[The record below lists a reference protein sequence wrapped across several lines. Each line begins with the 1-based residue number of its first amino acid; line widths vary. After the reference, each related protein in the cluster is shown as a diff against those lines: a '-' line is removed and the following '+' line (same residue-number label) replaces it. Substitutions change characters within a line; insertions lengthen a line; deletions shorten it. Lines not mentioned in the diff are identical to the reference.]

1 MTDRGGGLAMPV
13 GRGETASAFL
23 RAAPRAWRGRQPVG
37 RLPRF
42 ARRPVIDHAVCG
54 CWPSVAAADWRSP
67 IPDDRPWSSDLGA
80 RILELGSWSL
90 ELGAWSLELG
100 AWSLD
105 LGPWSSELGARS
117 SELGLQTSDFRLQT
131 SDFRRPASKAPI
143 RPERH
148 VAGSRAPQAPREREP
163 PDRRTPLNRAACP
176 RTPAAPPHARTARRA
191 PDSAPDRRAR
201 DPDSR
206 PS

>member
-1 MTDRGGGLAMPV
+1 M
-13 GRGETASAFL
+13 E
-23 RAAPRAWRGRQPVG
+23 
-37 RLPRF
+37 
-42 ARRPVIDHAVCG
+42 
-54 CWPSVAAADWRSP
+54 
-67 IPDDRPWSSDLGA
+67 LGA
-80 RILELGSWSL
+80 RSSELGAWSS

-100 AWSLD
+100 ARSLD
-105 LGPWSSELGARS
+105 FR
-117 SELGLQTSDFRLQT
+117 LQTSDFRLQT

>member
-1 MTDRGGGLAMPV
+1 MTDRGGGLAMPD

-42 ARRPVIDHAVCG
+42 ARRPVIGHAVCG

-80 RILELGSWSL
+80 WT
-90 ELGAWSLELG
+90 
-100 AWSLD
+100 LD
-105 LGPWSSELGARS
+105 LGARS
-117 SELGLQTSDFRLQT
+117 SELGARSLDFRLQT

>member
-23 RAAPRAWRGRQPVG
+23 RAVPHAWRGRQPVG

-42 ARRPVIDHAVCG
+42 ARRPVIGHAVCC

-80 RILELGSWSL
+80 RTLELGPWSLDLGAWSL

-100 AWSLD
+100 AR
-105 LGPWSSELGARS
+105 SSELGARS
-117 SELGLQTSDFRLQT
+117 LELGLQT

-201 DPDSR
+201 DPGSR
-206 PS
+206 PA

>member
-42 ARRPVIDHAVCG
+42 ARRPVIGHAVCG

-80 RILELGSWSL
+80 WTLD
-90 ELGAWSLELG
+90 LGAWSLELG
-100 AWSLD
+100 AR
-105 LGPWSSELGARS
+105 SSELGARS
-117 SELGLQTSDFRLQT
+117 LDFRLQTSDFRLQTSDFRLQT

>member
-1 MTDRGGGLAMPV
+1 M
-13 GRGETASAFL
+13 
-23 RAAPRAWRGRQPVG
+23 
-37 RLPRF
+37 
-42 ARRPVIDHAVCG
+42 
-54 CWPSVAAADWRSP
+54 
-67 IPDDRPWSSDLGA
+67 
-80 RILELGSWSL
+80 ELGSWSL
-90 ELGAWSLELG
+90 DLGAWTL
-100 AWSLD
+100 
-105 LGPWSSELGARS
+105 ELGARS
-117 SELGLQTSDFRLQT
+117 SELGAWSL
-131 SDFRRPASKAPI
+131 DFRRPASKAPI

-206 PS
+206 PA